1 MSTPDCCRE
10 AVLYEREDDRVRCR
24 TCERNCKIAVGKL
37 GFCKT
42 RKNIGGK
49 LYTLEYG
56 DISSMSANPIEKKPF
71 FHFFPGSSALTVG
84 SYGCNFTCPWCQN
97 WEISKAAPNPEHCH
111 YLPPAQFVHL
121 VKQTD
126 CQGTSISFN
135 EPTLLLEYALD
146 VFPRARAAGYY
157 NTYVTNGYMS
167 ADALRLLVEHGL
179 DAMNVDIKGCT
190 ETVKRYC
197 GAEVEKVWR
206 NIRTAKRLGVHVEL
220 TTLIIPA
227 VNDDEDCLRSIAKRI
242 TEELGPDTPWHVTQY
257 YPAYHARSTGLFD
270 GRTPVALLERAWVIG
285 KTAGLR
291 YVYLGNVPGHPCE
304 HTYCPRCG
312 ELLIERYQFAVIR
325 YRVTAEQR
333 CPICD
338 ARIAI
343 TGTAQLTRPEK
354 TDRQR
359 TL

>member
-1 MSTPDCCRE
+1 MSAHDCLR
-10 AVLYEREDDRVRCR
+10 AALLYERENDCVRCM
-24 TCERNCKIAVGKL
+24 TCERSCKIAVGKL

-42 RKNIGGK
+42 RKNIDGD

-71 FHFFPGSSALTVG
+71 FHFFPGSRALTVG

-97 WEISKAAPNPEHCH
+97 WEISKAAPTPERCN
-111 YLPPAQFVHL
+111 YVSPERFVRL
-121 VKQTD
+121 IKETG

-157 NTYVTNGYMS
+157 NTAVTNGYMS

-179 DAMNVDIKGCT
+179 DAMNVDIKGC
-190 ETVKRYC
+190 EATVKRYC
-197 GAEVEKVWR
+197 GADGEKVWR

-227 VNDDEDCLRSIAKRI
+227 VSDDEDCLRCIARRI
-242 TEELGPDTPWHVTQY
+242 KEEVGVDTPWHVTQY
-257 YPAYHARSTGLFD
+257 YPAYQSRSIGLFD

-285 KTAGLR
+285 KKEGLQ
-291 YVYLGNVPGHPCE
+291 YVYLGNVPGHPFE
-304 HTYCPRCG
+304 HTYCPYCG
-312 ELLIERYQFAVIR
+312 MLLIERYCFAVIR
-325 YRVTAEQR
+325 YQVTAEQR
-333 CPICD
+333 CPICG
-338 ARIAI
+338 ARCAI
-343 TGTAQLTRPEK
+343 TGTARLESPVQK
-354 TDRQR
+354 DR
-359 TL
+359 

>member
-10 AVLYEREDDRVRCR
+10 AVLYEREDDRVRCL
-24 TCERNCKIAVGKL
+24 TCERSCKIAVGKL

-121 VKQTD
+121 VKQTG

-190 ETVKRYC
+190 ETVKHYC

-343 TGTAQLTRPEK
+343 TGTAQLTRPGK

>member
-1 MSTPDCCRE
+1 MSASHCLRA

-24 TCERNCKIAVGKL
+24 TCERSCKIAVGKL

-42 RKNIGGK
+42 RKNIDGK

-71 FHFFPGSSALTVG
+71 FHFFPGSRALTAG

-97 WEISKAAPNPEHCH
+97 WEISKAAPNPERCN
-111 YLPPAQFVHL
+111 YVSPERFVQL
-121 VKQTD
+121 IKELG

-167 ADALRLLVEHGL
+167 ANALWLLVEHGL
-179 DAMNVDIKGCT
+179 DAMSVDIKGC
-190 ETVKRYC
+190 EDAVKRYC
-197 GAEVEKVWR
+197 GADVKRVWR

-227 VNDDEDCLRSIAKRI
+227 VNDDEDCLRDIARRI
-242 TEELGPDTPWHVTQY
+242 KEEVGVDTPWHVTQY
-257 YPAYHARSTGLFD
+257 YPAYQSRSTGLFD
-270 GRTPVALLERAWVIG
+270 GQTPIALLERAWVIG
-285 KTAGLR
+285 KTEGLQ
-291 YVYLGNVPGHPCE
+291 YVYLGNVPGHPFE

-312 ELLIERYQFAVIR
+312 ALLIERYGFGVIR
-325 YRVTAEQR
+325 YQVTTEQR
-333 CPICD
+333 CPICG
-338 ARIAI
+338 AEIAI
-343 TGTAQLTRPEK
+343 TGTARLAPTGTAER
-354 TDRQR
+354 
-359 TL
+359 